1 MNFNRDGWDIKNIKS
16 MDPKSKKRAVRLIIA
31 AVVIIAA
38 IVLISSSYYMVSDKQ
53 QAVVTTF
60 GKYTGT
66 PVEAGL
72 HFKIPFIQQAY
83 LVDVNVSLKQAI
95 GYSLETGLSIP
106 NESKMIT
113 GDFNIVNVD
122 FYVEYRISDPY
133 KYLFASKEPDEIL
146 KNITQSRIRDII
158 SSYKVDD
165 ILTTGKA
172 EIQGKI
178 KDLIVNE
185 LDIYNI
191 GLELYDIKIQD
202 AEPPTPEVIAAFKD
216 VETAKQ
222 YRQTV
227 RNQAEAYKNENIP
240 KAQAEADKLL
250 QNAEFLRQDRI
261 NEAFRLVAMFNAMY
275 EQYAANPNIHKQ
287 RMYYEMIENVLPG
300 IKVYINAASGD
311 DISMMLP
318 LEDFAGADE
327 VNIGRSGD

>member
-1 MNFNRDGWDIKNIKS
+1 
-16 MDPKSKKRAVRLIIA
+16 
-31 AVVIIAA
+31 
-38 IVLISSSYYMVSDKQ
+38 
-53 QAVVTTF
+53 
-60 GKYTGT
+60 
-66 PVEAGL
+66 
-72 HFKIPFIQQAY
+72 
-83 LVDVNVSLKQAI
+83 
-95 GYSLETGLSIP
+95 
-106 NESKMIT
+106 MIT

-133 KYLFASKEPDEIL
+133 KYLFASREPDEIL

-158 SSYKVDD
+158 SSYKVDE

-178 KDLIVNE
+178 KDLIINE

-250 QNAEFLRQDRI
+250 QNAEFLKQDRI
-261 NEAFRLVAMFNAMY
+261 NEAFMLVAMFNAMF
-275 EQYAANPNIHKQ
+275 EQYALNPNIHKQ
-287 RMYYEMIENVLPG
+287 RMCYEMIENVVPG
-300 IKVYINAASGD
+300 IKVYINAGSND
-311 DISMMLP
+311 DISMILP
-318 LEDFAGADE
+318 LEDFVGADTLD
-327 VNIGRSGD
+327 NAGRAN

>member
-1 MNFNRDGWDIKNIKS
+1 MNFNRDGWGARPPINL
-16 MDPKSKKRAVRLIIA
+16 DPKSQKKIKNWLIIG
-31 AVVIIAA
+31 AVVIAV

-60 GKYTGT
+60 GKYSGT
-66 PVEAGL
+66 PVDAGL

-106 NESKMIT
+106 SESKMIT

-158 SSYKVDD
+158 SSYAVDD

-172 EIQGKI
+172 EIQAKI
-178 KDLIVNE
+178 KDLIINE
-185 LDIYNI
+185 LKIYDI

-202 AEPPTPEVIAAFKD
+202 AEPPTPEVISAFKD

-227 RNQAEAYKNENIP
+227 QNQAEAYKNENLP

-250 QNAEFLRQDRI
+250 QNAEFLKQDRI
-261 NEAFRLVAMFNAMY
+261 NEATRLVAMFNAMY
-275 EQYAANPNIHKQ
+275 EEYEANTGIHRQ
-287 RMYYEMIENVLPG
+287 RMYYEMIEAVLPG
-300 IKVYINAASGD
+300 IRVYINAGSAG
-311 DISMMLP
+311 DISMILP
-318 LEDFAGADE
+318 LEEFATIP
-327 VNIGRSGD
+327 NP